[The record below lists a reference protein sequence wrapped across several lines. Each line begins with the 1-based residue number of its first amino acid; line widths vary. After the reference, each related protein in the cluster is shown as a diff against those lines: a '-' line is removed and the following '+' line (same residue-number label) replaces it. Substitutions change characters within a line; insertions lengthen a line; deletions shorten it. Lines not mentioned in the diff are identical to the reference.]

1 MLGIK
6 ILIHFEE
13 GTDSDICFL
22 STYFCFFTLMMYHQV
37 INICILFGEN
47 KIGDDEFYFSARIL
61 YDFLLY
67 LSRLGIW
74 SLLLQV

>member
-13 GTDSDICFL
+13 GTDSDICIL
-22 STYFCFFTLMMYHQV
+22 LMMYHQV

-47 KIGDDEFYFSARIL
+47 KVGEDEFYFSATIL
-61 YDFLLY
+61 YDFLL
-67 LSRLGIW
+67 
-74 SLLLQV
+74 